1 MDDTKDGAKGHQ
13 EQDVHD
19 FGIPM
24 LRYVERR
31 DPSGVSRV
39 GSWCPHCV
47 SDSGKGE
54 GEKCRDRRH
63 QKEKNE

>member
-13 EQDVHD
+13 EQDVDD

-31 DPSGVSRV
+31 DASGISRE
-39 GSWCPHCV
+39 GRCPHYV
-47 SDSGKGE
+47 SDSGKG
-54 GEKCRDRRH
+54 G
-63 QKEKNE
+63 